1 MRTQMQATRAP
12 SELHTSY
19 RRFGRAQESPEM
31 TRKDAWESSQR
42 AQRELLNVCR
52 ELEEAPRELKNTSR
66 QLEGTQEGLLSP
78 PMEYR
83 ERPEIAPENPE
94 EPMKSS

>member
-1 MRTQMQATRAP
+1 M
-12 SELHTSY
+12 
-19 RRFGRAQESPEM
+19 
-31 TRKDAWESSQR
+31 
-42 AQRELLNVCR
+42 NVCR

>member
-1 MRTQMQATRAP
+1 MRAQMQATRAP

-78 PMEYR
+78 PMEY
-83 ERPEIAPENPE
+83 
-94 EPMKSS
+94 